1 MYRITC
7 IGYDLCE
14 HKPFAG
20 RLIKQNFD
28 TQKEALAEIKKA
40 TAADVAELLEKSDAL
55 GAQVSIIVETTTSSA
70 FPAAVMFT
78 CDEEYPPVPYTEYMI
93 NPVKQEKLAMYDAWD
108 YRGYR
113 IVSSEPNKFVVF
125 LDEQNISECEPWSLN
140 AALDYIDEM
149 LAEQFAMGG

>member
-14 HKPFAG
+14 HKPCAC
-20 RLIKQNFD
+20 RLTRQNFD
-28 TQKEALAEIKKA
+28 TQREALAEIKKA
-40 TAADVAELLEKSDAL
+40 TAVDVAELLEKSDAL

-70 FPAAVMFT
+70 FPAAVMYV
-78 CDEEYPPVPYTEYMI
+78 CDEEYPPIPYSEYMI
-93 NPVKQEKLAMYDAWD
+93 NPIKQEKLAAYDTWT

-125 LDEQNISECEPWSLN
+125 LDEQNIAECEPWSLN

-149 LAEQFAMGG
+149 LAEHMEG